1 MEIIKHFEMYID
13 AQKATALRVG
23 IFGLLLLGAA
33 LLLQISQL
41 NPITQG
47 LRNGFFVL
55 SILLLV
61 SAVGFNW
68 NQNKLLNTKM
78 QTYQSDPLA
87 FEHQEV
93 ERMQKVNSSVPNVI
107 LGLCSALILLT
118 LALMFFVHQDFW
130 RGVVFSVLIY
140 FLGLIILESISSLS
154 VKTYLE
160 TITN

>member
-68 NQNKLLNTKM
+68 NQNKLLKTKM

-107 LGLCSALILLT
+107 LGLCSALILLI